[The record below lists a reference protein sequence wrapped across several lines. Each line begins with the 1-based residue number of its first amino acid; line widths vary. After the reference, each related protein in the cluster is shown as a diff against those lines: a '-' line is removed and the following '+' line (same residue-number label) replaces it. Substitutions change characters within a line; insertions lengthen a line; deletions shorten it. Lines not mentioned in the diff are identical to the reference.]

1 MYCIFSYHKCDTHFV
16 LNFQKIQEIIKEKM
30 SPLDMTSVNT
40 EIFQTVIILQT
51 HNKYI
56 SYIQ

>member
-1 MYCIFSYHKCDTHFV
+1 
-16 LNFQKIQEIIKEKM
+16 M